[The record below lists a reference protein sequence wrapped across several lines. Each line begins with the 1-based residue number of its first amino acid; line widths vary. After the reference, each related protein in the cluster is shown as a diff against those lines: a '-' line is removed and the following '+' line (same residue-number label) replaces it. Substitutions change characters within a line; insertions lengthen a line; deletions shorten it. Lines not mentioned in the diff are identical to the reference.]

1 MSTPTDY
8 PLTYESPCET
18 EEGCGQGDCL
28 GKVRFEARP
37 YNFCEDVTIQGDLT
51 VIGNVSIVPAA
62 ITVGGQTFTPQVVV
76 GLNGT
81 FTCLAV

>member
-1 MSTPTDY
+1 MP
-8 PLTYESPCET
+8 
-18 EEGCGQGDCL
+18 
-28 GKVRFEARP
+28 RP
-37 YNFCEDVTIQGDLT
+37 YNFCGDVTIQGDLT

-76 GLNGT
+76 GLNGS